1 MCKGK
6 DKWKLII
13 VILAAA
19 AAIAAIV
26 GYFAVPEAAVMV
38 APLCAILLL
47 LIISENRKNLAA
59 KDTEILY
66 REELF
71 GLLLKNLDDAFLMIN
86 ADDYSPV
93 YVSHN
98 VKRLLGID
106 DRKMRFDIRLLDELA
121 AGPDTVRILEKL
133 PEIGLG
139 EHKQYEREYIHAKT
153 GEYRWFLV
161 TIYHAK
167 LNGEEK
173 YVAVLSDRTKE
184 KNMNQTLKN
193 ALDVARSANQA
204 KSNFL
209 ANMSHDIRTPMN
221 AIMGF
226 SALLQKY
233 GDNPDKVREY
243 TGKIISSGE
252 HLLSLINDVLDM
264 SKIESGRTSLHL
276 AEFSLGELFEGV
288 YSIIIPQIRTKKLC
302 FEMRSMGVLPEC
314 LIGDKQRLIQILLN
328 LLSNAVKYTPE
339 GGTVILTVEGKKIES
354 RGMAHICFRVSD
366 NGYGISEDFLSK
378 VFEPFARETDER
390 IKGIQGTGLGLP
402 ITKNIVELM
411 GGTISV
417 KSAPDKGSTFTV
429 DLELQTAEERPGRE
443 FWKKHGIKR
452 LLIADDQEEVCVN
465 VREIMSET
473 GVEVDCAVGGS
484 EAVRMAEA
492 AAEIHEDYHVI
503 ILDWKMSD
511 LDGIEA
517 ARQIREKVG
526 TEVPIMILAA
536 YDFEDIKDEAEKA
549 GISGFMPKPFF
560 ISNLRRIV
568 EEHHRKKNKMPDPG
582 SLQVQHGD
590 RCGVFEGMHVLAAED
605 NESNAEIITELLKT
619 EGITCD
625 IAENGKEAVERFT
638 KAEPGYYDMIFMDI
652 QMPVMD
658 GYEATRCIRESGH
671 PDAKTVPI
679 VAMTAYAFEEDV
691 RRALEAGMNAHT
703 AKPVNMEK
711 LKELMLRLTGKE

>member
-71 GLLLKNLDDAFLMIN
+71 GLLLKDLDDAFLMSN
-86 ADDYSPV
+86 ADEYSPV

-452 LLIADDQEEVCVN
+452 LLIADDQEDVCVN
-465 VREIMSET
+465 VRDIMI
-473 GVEVDCAVGGS
+473 V
-484 EAVRMAEA
+484 
-492 AAEIHEDYHVI
+492 
-503 ILDWKMSD
+503 LDWKMSD
-511 LDGIEA
+511 IDGIET
-517 ARQIREKVG
+517 ARKIREKVG
-526 TEVPIMILAA
+526 PEVPIMILAA
-536 YDFEDIKDEAEKA
+536 YDFEDIKEEAEKA
-549 GISGFMPKPFF
+549 GINGFMPKPFF
-560 ISNLRRIV
+560 ISNLRRVV
-568 EEHHRKKNKMPDPG
+568 EEHHRKKNKMPDPE
-582 SLQVQHGD
+582 SLEVQQGH
-590 RCGVFEGMHVLAAED
+590 RRSTFEGMHVLAAED